1 MVTLATFIR
10 DLVVSGAILYATY
23 ALMRFVARCL
33 LWLVGSI
40 RFGEGAQA
48 SGMPAARTRQPSL
61 PEIKV
66 DVREASDALF
76 AYERRMFCA
85 RSEMREIAAR
95 TLDAIA
101 DTRAL
106 IAQVDA
112 LTAGTLAGV
121 EPADQSFADGVIS
134 SGGSEAPVSAATGM
148 LMIGVLGLGAH
159 HPNAYLSVIASWPC

>member
-10 DLVVSGAILYATY
+10 DLLVSVVILYATY

-33 LWLVGSI
+33 LWLFGSI
-40 RFGEGAQA
+40 RFGEGAGDVQA
-48 SGMPAARTRQPSL
+48 SGVPAARRRQPSF
-61 PEIKV
+61 PDIKV
-66 DVREASDALF
+66 YVREASDALF

-95 TLDAIA
+95 TLETIA

-106 IAQVDA
+106 IAHVDA
-112 LTAGTLAGV
+112 VAAGALAAV

-134 SGGSEAPVSAATGM
+134 SAARKH
-148 LMIGVLGLGAH
+148 L
-159 HPNAYLSVIASWPC
+159 

>member
-10 DLVVSGAILYATY
+10 DLLVSVVILYATY

-40 RFGEGAQA
+40 RFGEGACDVQA
-48 SGMPAARTRQPSL
+48 SGVPAARTRQPSL
-61 PEIKV
+61 PDIKGY
-66 DVREASDALF
+66 VREASDALF

-95 TLDAIA
+95 TLETIA

-112 LTAGTLAGV
+112 VAAGTLAAV

-134 SGGSEAPVSAATGM
+134 SMARKH
-148 LMIGVLGLGAH
+148 L
-159 HPNAYLSVIASWPC
+159 

>member
-10 DLVVSGAILYATY
+10 DLLVSVVILYATY

-33 LWLVGSI
+33 VWLVGSI
-40 RFGEGAQA
+40 RFGEGACDVQA
-48 SGMPAARTRQPSL
+48 SGVPAARTRQPSL
-61 PEIKV
+61 PDIKV
-66 DVREASDALF
+66 YVREASDALF

-95 TLDAIA
+95 TLETIA

-112 LTAGTLAGV
+112 VAAGTLAAL

-134 SGGSEAPVSAATGM
+134 SAARKH
-148 LMIGVLGLGAH
+148 L
-159 HPNAYLSVIASWPC
+159 